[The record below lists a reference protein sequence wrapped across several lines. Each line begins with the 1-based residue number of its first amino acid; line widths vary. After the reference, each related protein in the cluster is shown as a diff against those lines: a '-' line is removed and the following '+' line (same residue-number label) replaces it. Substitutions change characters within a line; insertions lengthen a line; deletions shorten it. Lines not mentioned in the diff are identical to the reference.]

1 MDRDIDQMSDR
12 ALLEQIVLDQRKFLQ
27 RLEAQERTLGQ
38 VNTGLFAIQ
47 DRVHL
52 AELRDNVTEQRD
64 RNYACRFVNFWI
76 PEDIQGQD
84 KDQRAA
90 CFWLYQKFIKPAFIE
105 AQKVHG
111 DMVSRI
117 PAFLDIWDAGHQV
130 PVKNH
135 PDNEPFPFIFKFST
149 RGYLDM
155 FLEFATSVVRLYNEA
170 NGEVIS
176 IRKDLTAVNRTCMSR
191 LHSFTGDGEEAQVQD
206 YWITGTTIKFT
217 YKEKDG
223 VRSKAPPK
231 VYQVNN
237 PFALTPREMA
247 KFPPKKFVITD
258 LTELASGEF
267 QPDKRNKAP
276 PAHHQH
282 QDGGSGRGA
291 GGTRGNTRGGRG
303 GRGRGGGG
311 GGRENGNNSGSAN
324 NNYGGARGK
333 GDRGGAGGRGGAGR
347 GGNNRSGTSSG
358 ASGNENRR
366 GRRGGRGGNGG
377 FFDPNAVHN
386 NTRLRSTYGK
396 PSGERSGQE
405 GRGEPTKGGAQ
416 RQPEVDVIES
426 TAGPSKVTTRSQQ
439 NC

>member
-12 ALLEQIVLDQRKFLQ
+12 ALLEQIVLDQRRFLQ

-64 RNYACRFVNFWI
+64 RNYACRFINFWI
-76 PEDIQGQD
+76 PEDIKGQD

-90 CFWLYQKFIKPAFIE
+90 CFWLYKKFIRPAFEE

-155 FLEFATSVVRLYNEA
+155 FLEFATSVVKLYNDA

-191 LHSFTGDGEEAQVQD
+191 LHTFTVNGGESQVQD

-217 YKEKDG
+217 YKKKEGDK
-223 VRSKAPPK
+223 SKAPPK
-231 VYQVNN
+231 VFQVNN
-237 PFALTPREMA
+237 PFALTPREMT
-247 KFPPKKFVITD
+247 KFPPKKTIITD
-258 LTELASGEF
+258 LEELASGEF

-276 PAHHQH
+276 PAPQQH
-282 QDGGSGRGA
+282 QAGGSGRGA
-291 GGTRGNTRGGRG
+291 GGITRGGG

-311 GGRENGNNSGSAN
+311 GGR
-324 NNYGGARGK
+324 GGGGK
-333 GDRGGAGGRGGAGR
+333 GHRGGAGGRGGAGS
-347 GGNNRSGTSSG
+347 GGNSRESANSG
-358 ASGNENRR
+358 ASNIGSENRR
-366 GRRGGRGGNGG
+366 GRRGGRGGGGG
-377 FFDPNAVHN
+377 FFDPNATHN
-386 NTRLRSTYGK
+386 TSRTRSTYGK
-396 PSGERSGQE
+396 PPGGERSGQE

-416 RQPEVDVIES
+416 RQPGVEVDLIEP
-426 TAGPSKVTTRSQQ
+426 AGPSKVITRSQQ